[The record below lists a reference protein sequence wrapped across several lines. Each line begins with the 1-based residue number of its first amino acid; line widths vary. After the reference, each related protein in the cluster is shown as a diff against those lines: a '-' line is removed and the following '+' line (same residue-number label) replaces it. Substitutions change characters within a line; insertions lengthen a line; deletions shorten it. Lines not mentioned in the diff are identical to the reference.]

1 MAIYRFIPQL
11 AAVICCPA
19 VRLSVTHQ
27 RSSSGTES
35 AVTSTRTGE
44 TPPGIGGLDFA
55 ETIQPHHRRF
65 DIDRYDD
72 IYMVGDVHGCLD
84 ELLTLWE
91 RLDPSEEDLVLF
103 VGDLVRKGPE
113 TTAVVEFVNERENAV
128 SVRGN
133 NEAKIIH
140 DRIDADPFEEI
151 ADAVESF
158 PLVVTI
164 GDAMVVHGGVNPTR
178 PLETHTADDLLEMR
192 AVPPSNGY
200 DGPFWFQRYDG
211 PKQIFFGHTVLD
223 SPFVSEGAVGLDT
236 GCVYGG
242 SLTAYEYRTGEITSV
257 PAEETYQERS
267 SDKILDVS
275 PTPQI

>member
-1 MAIYRFIPQL
+1 M
-11 AAVICCPA
+11 
-19 VRLSVTHQ
+19 THQ
-27 RSSSGTES
+27 RSSSITES
-35 AVTSTRTGE
+35 AAANTQTGE
-44 TPPGIGGLDFA
+44 IPLGIGDLDFS
-55 ETIQPHHRRF
+55 EGVQPHHRQF
-65 DIDRYDD
+65 EIDQYDD
-72 IYMVGDVHGCLD
+72 IYMVGDVHGCLS
-84 ELLTLWE
+84 ELRTLWE
-91 RLDPSEEDLVLF
+91 RLAPSEDDLVVF

-113 TTAVVEFVNERENAV
+113 TTAVVEFVDEREHAV

-140 DRIDADPFEEI
+140 DRIDTDPFSEI
-151 ADAVESF
+151 ADTVESF

-178 PLETHTADDLLEMR
+178 PLKTHTPDDLLEMR

-211 PKQIFFGHTVLD
+211 HKQIFFGHTVLE

-242 SLTAYEYRTGEITSV
+242 SLTAYEYRSGEIISV
-257 PAEETYQERS
+257 PAERTYQERS

-275 PTPQI
+275 PSPQI